1 MTAELT
7 RSKKEDLEVLA
18 EELGDEVPEGISR
31 VPLQKL
37 LLEHD
42 PEFVNARIH
51 FIVDERIDM
60 EKEQSRREFELEKL
74 RITTSQ
80 SSESVKAKM
89 ELRHLINKFEER
101 DNDSLYLQLFERQG
115 KWAQIDKK
123 D

>member
-7 RSKKEDLEVLA
+7 RAKKEDLEVLA
-18 EELGDEVPEGISR
+18 EELGVEVPERISR

-42 PEFVNARIH
+42 PEFVNARIRY
-51 FIVDERIDM
+51 IVDERIDM

-80 SSESVKAKM
+80 SSGSVKAKV

-101 DNDSLYLQLFERQG
+101 DNDISLYL
-115 KWAQIDKK
+115 
-123 D
+123 